1 MPIGTVDRRAPSLF
15 RQGPSL
21 LSQVAFYSALALFLM
36 VADARFKLT
45 EPVRQVV
52 ASVLYPVQW
61 LVVQP
66 VALFQQG
73 ADYMQSMEQ
82 AQAQARAADQRLVQ
96 VAQSAHLAEQLLDE
110 NLHLRALLALREHL
124 VSPGQAA
131 EVVHDTPDPYTRRV
145 VIDRGQTSGI
155 ALGSPVLDANG
166 VLGQVT
172 RVYALRSE
180 VTLLIDR
187 DQAIP
192 VFNPRTGA
200 RSVAYGDPAPGGGGN
215 IELRFV
221 PSNADVVEGDL
232 LTTSGV
238 DGVYPAGIPVAR
250 VLRVEHRA
258 DSAFS
263 RIYCEPMARVQQAR
277 HVLVL
282 PPVLAVDDAPTAQAP
297 VAPAAAA
304 KPAAP
309 AAKAAAPAAKP
320 AAPARAVPP
329 KTGEKTATPAP
340 APATARARQE
350 TAR

>member
-1 MPIGTVDRRAPSLF
+1 MPVGTLDRRVPSLF
-15 RQGPSL
+15 RQGPSA
-21 LSQVAFYSALALFLM
+21 LSQLAFYSALALFLM

-45 EPVRQVV
+45 EPVRQAV

-61 LVVQP
+61 LMVQP
-66 VALFQQG
+66 VALVNEGMGYLQTL
-73 ADYMQSMEQ
+73 EQ
-82 AQAQARAADQRLVQ
+82 AQAEARAADQRLVQ

-124 VSPGQAA
+124 ASPGQAA
-131 EVVHDTPDPYTRRV
+131 EVIHDTPDPYTRRV
-145 VIDRGQTSGI
+145 VIDRGETSNI

-172 RVYALRSE
+172 RVYPRRSE

-200 RSVAYGDPAPGGGGN
+200 RSVAYGDPAPGGGGS

-221 PSNADVVEGDL
+221 PSNADVIEGDL

-282 PPVLAVDDAPTAQAP
+282 PPALVAADDVPVAKVPADPKAAAP
-297 VAPAAAA
+297 APAAAA
-304 KPAAP
+304 PKAAP
-309 AAKAAAPAAKP
+309 ATAAAATAAAATAAAPAARP
-320 AAPARAVPP
+320 
-329 KTGEKTATPAP
+329 
-340 APATARARQE
+340 RQE
-350 TAR
+350 TSR

>member
-1 MPIGTVDRRAPSLF
+1 MPLGTLDRRVPSLF
-15 RQGPSL
+15 RQGPSA
-21 LSQVAFYSALALFLM
+21 LSQLAFYSALALFLM

-52 ASVLYPVQW
+52 ATVLYPVQW
-61 LVVQP
+61 LMFQP
-66 VALFQQG
+66 VALVNEG
-73 ADYMQSMEQ
+73 MGYMQSMEQ
-82 AQAQARAADQRLVQ
+82 AQAQVRAADQRLAQ

-124 VSPGQAA
+124 ASPGQAA
-131 EVVHDTPDPYTRRV
+131 EVIHDTPDPYTRRV
-145 VIDRGQTSGI
+145 VIDRGETSNI

-172 RVYALRSE
+172 RVYPLRSE

-200 RSVAYGDPAPGGGGN
+200 RSVAYGDPAPGGGG

-221 PSNADVVEGDL
+221 PSNADVIVGDL

-263 RIYCEPMARVQQAR
+263 RIHCEPMARIQQAR

-282 PPVLAVDDAPTAQAP
+282 PPLALVAAEDVPVAKAP
-297 VAPAAAA
+297 VAAKPPAPAAAA
-304 KPAAP
+304 VT
-309 AAKAAAPAAKP
+309 
-320 AAPARAVPP
+320 AVP
-329 KTGEKTATPAP
+329 ATPAP
-340 APATARARQE
+340 STTRARQE
-350 TAR
+350 TPR

>member
-1 MPIGTVDRRAPSLF
+1 MPAETLDRRVPSLF
-15 RQGPSL
+15 RQGPSA
-21 LSQVAFYSALALFLM
+21 LSQLAFYSALALFLM

-45 EPVRQVV
+45 EPVRQAV
-52 ASVLYPVQW
+52 ATVLYPVQW
-61 LVVQP
+61 LMVQP
-66 VALFQQG
+66 VALVNEG
-73 ADYMQSMEQ
+73 MGYMQSMEQ
-82 AQAQARAADQRLVQ
+82 AQAEARAADQRLVQ

-131 EVVHDTPDPYTRRV
+131 EVIHDTPDPYTRRV
-145 VIDRGQTSGI
+145 VIDRGETSNI

-172 RVYALRSE
+172 RVYPRRSE

-200 RSVAYGDPAPGGGGN
+200 RSVAYGDPSPGGGGS

-221 PSNADVVEGDL
+221 PSNADVIEGDL

-263 RIYCEPMARVQQAR
+263 RIHCEPMARIQQAR

-282 PPVLAVDDAPTAQAP
+282 PPALVAADDVPAAKLPATDTKAGAAAAPKAAAAPTAAA
-297 VAPAAAA
+297 APAAAA
-304 KPAAP
+304 PA
-309 AAKAAAPAAKP
+309 AAAPAA
-320 AAPARAVPP
+320 
-329 KTGEKTATPAP
+329 
-340 APATARARQE
+340 APATRARQE
-350 TAR
+350 NAR

>member
-1 MPIGTVDRRAPSLF
+1 MPLGSVDRRVPSLF

-21 LSQVAFYSALALFLM
+21 LSQLAFYSALALFLM

-61 LVVQP
+61 LVIQP
-66 VALFQQG
+66 VSLIHQG
-73 ADYMQSMEQ
+73 TEYMQSMEQ

-124 VSPGQAA
+124 ASPGQAA

-200 RSVAYGDPAPGGGGN
+200 RSVAYGDPSPGGGGN

-221 PSNADVVEGDL
+221 PSNADVVDGDL

-282 PPVLAVDDAPTAQAP
+282 PPVVALEDAPTAQS
-297 VAPAAAA
+297 PAAS
-304 KPAAP
+304 AAP
-309 AAKAAAPAAKP
+309 AAAPAAKP
-320 AAPARAVPP
+320 AAPARAAAAKP
-329 KTGEKTATPAP
+329 AAPAP
-340 APATARARQE
+340 APAAARGRQE
-350 TAR
+350 NPR

>member
-1 MPIGTVDRRAPSLF
+1 MPLGSVDRRVPSLF

-21 LSQVAFYSALALFLM
+21 LSQLAFYSALALFLM

-61 LVVQP
+61 LVIQP
-66 VALFQQG
+66 VALIHQG
-73 ADYMQSMEQ
+73 TEYMQSMEQ

-124 VSPGQAA
+124 ASPGQAA

-200 RSVAYGDPAPGGGGN
+200 RSVAYGDPSPGGGGN

-221 PSNADVVEGDL
+221 PSNADVVDGDL

-282 PPVLAVDDAPTAQAP
+282 PPVVALEDAPTAQS
-297 VAPAAAA
+297 PAASAA
-304 KPAAP
+304 KAAAP
-309 AAKAAAPAAKP
+309 AAAPAAKP
-320 AAPARAVPP
+320 AAPARAAAAKP
-329 KTGEKTATPAP
+329 AAPAP
-340 APATARARQE
+340 APAAARGRQE
-350 TAR
+350 NPR

>member
-1 MPIGTVDRRAPSLF
+1 MPLGTVDRRAPSLF

-21 LSQVAFYSALALFLM
+21 LSQMAFYSALALFLM

-61 LVVQP
+61 LVIQP
-66 VALFQQG
+66 VALVEQAAG
-73 ADYMQSMEQ
+73 YMQSLEQ
-82 AQAQARAADQRLVQ
+82 AQAQTRAADQRLVQ

-124 VSPGQAA
+124 ASPAQAA

-200 RSVAYGDPAPGGGGN
+200 RSVAYGDPSPGGGGN

-221 PSNADVVEGDL
+221 PSNADVVDGDL

-282 PPVLAVDDAPTAQAP
+282 PPVVAVEDAPTAQAP
-297 VAPAAAA
+297 ATPAPAAKAAAA
-304 KPAAP
+304 KPAA
-309 AAKAAAPAAKP
+309 AKP
-320 AAPARAVPP
+320 ATKPA
-329 KTGEKTATPAP
+329 EKTAKPAP
-340 APATARARQE
+340 APAPARARQE
-350 TAR
+350 SPR

>member
-1 MPIGTVDRRAPSLF
+1 MPLGTVDRRAPSLF

-21 LSQVAFYSALALFLM
+21 LSQMAFYSALALFLM

-61 LVVQP
+61 LVIQP
-66 VALFQQG
+66 VALVQQG
-73 ADYMQSMEQ
+73 AGYMQSLEQ

-96 VAQSAHLAEQLLDE
+96 VAQSAHLADQLLDE

-180 VTLLIDR
+180 VTLLIVR

-200 RSVAYGDPAPGGGGN
+200 RSVAYGDPSPGGGGN

-221 PSNADVVEGDL
+221 PSNADVVDGDL

-282 PPVLAVDDAPTAQAP
+282 PPVVAVEDAPTAQAP
-297 VAPAAAA
+297 ATPAPVAKAAAA
-304 KPAAP
+304 KPAA
-309 AAKAAAPAAKP
+309 AKAPEKTAKPAPA
-320 AAPARAVPP
+320 AAPARA
-329 KTGEKTATPAP
+329 
-340 APATARARQE
+340 RQE
-350 TAR
+350 SPR

>member
-1 MPIGTVDRRAPSLF
+1 MPLGTVDRRAPSLF

-21 LSQVAFYSALALFLM
+21 LSQMAFYSALALFLM

-61 LVVQP
+61 LVIQP
-66 VALFQQG
+66 VALVQQG
-73 ADYMQSMEQ
+73 AGYMQSLEQ

-96 VAQSAHLAEQLLDE
+96 VAQSAHLADQLLDE

-200 RSVAYGDPAPGGGGN
+200 RSVAYGDPSPGGGGN

-221 PSNADVVEGDL
+221 PSNADVVDGDL

-282 PPVLAVDDAPTAQAP
+282 PPVVAVEDAPTAQAP
-297 VAPAAAA
+297 ATPAPVAKAAAA
-304 KPAAP
+304 KPAATKAP
-309 AAKAAAPAAKP
+309 EKTAKPAPA
-320 AAPARAVPP
+320 AAPARA
-329 KTGEKTATPAP
+329 
-340 APATARARQE
+340 RQE
-350 TAR
+350 SPR

>member
-1 MPIGTVDRRAPSLF
+1 MPLGTVDRRAPSLF

-21 LSQVAFYSALALFLM
+21 LSQMAFYSALALFLM

-61 LVVQP
+61 LVIQP
-66 VALFQQG
+66 VALVQQG
-73 ADYMQSMEQ
+73 AGYMQSLEQ

-96 VAQSAHLAEQLLDE
+96 VAQSAHLADQLLDE

-200 RSVAYGDPAPGGGGN
+200 RSVAYGDPSPGGGGN

-221 PSNADVVEGDL
+221 PSNADVVDGDL

-282 PPVLAVDDAPTAQAP
+282 PPVVAVEDAPTAQAP
-297 VAPAAAA
+297 ATPAPVAKAAAA
-304 KPAAP
+304 KPAA
-309 AAKAAAPAAKP
+309 AKAPEKTAKPAPA
-320 AAPARAVPP
+320 AAPARA
-329 KTGEKTATPAP
+329 
-340 APATARARQE
+340 RQE
-350 TAR
+350 SPR

>member
-1 MPIGTVDRRAPSLF
+1 MPAGTLDRRVPSLF
-15 RQGPSL
+15 RQGPSA
-21 LSQVAFYSALALFLM
+21 LSQLACYSALALFLM

-45 EPVRQVV
+45 EPVRKAV

-61 LVVQP
+61 LMVQP
-66 VALFQQG
+66 VALVNEGMNYLQTL
-73 ADYMQSMEQ
+73 EQ
-82 AQAQARAADQRLVQ
+82 AQAEARAADQRLVQ

-124 VSPGQAA
+124 ASPGQAA

-145 VIDRGQTSGI
+145 VIDRGETSGI
-155 ALGSPVLDANG
+155 VLGSPVLDANG

-172 RVYALRSE
+172 RVYPRRAE

-200 RSVAYGDPAPGGGGN
+200 RSVAYGDPAPGGGGS

-282 PPVLAVDDAPTAQAP
+282 PPLALVAADDAPPAQ
-297 VAPAAAA
+297 APAAAA
-304 KPAAP
+304 AKAP
-309 AAKAAAPAAKP
+309 APPAKATAAAAPAA
-320 AAPARAVPP
+320 AAPA
-329 KTGEKTATPAP
+329 
-340 APATARARQE
+340 ARARQE
-350 TAR
+350 TSR

>member
-1 MPIGTVDRRAPSLF
+1 M
-15 RQGPSL
+15 
-21 LSQVAFYSALALFLM
+21 LSQLAFYSALALFLM
-36 VADARFKLT
+36 VADARFRLT
-45 EPVRQVV
+45 EPVRQAV

-61 LVVQP
+61 LMVQP
-66 VALFQQG
+66 VALVNEG
-73 ADYMQSMEQ
+73 MVYLQSMEQ
-82 AQAQARAADQRLVQ
+82 AQAQVRAADQRLAQ

-131 EVVHDTPDPYTRRV
+131 EVVQDTPDPYTRRV

-187 DQAIP
+187 DQVIP

-200 RSVAYGDPAPGGGGN
+200 RSVAYGDPAPGGGGS

-263 RIYCEPMARVQQAR
+263 RIHCEPMARVQQAR

-282 PPVLAVDDAPTAQAP
+282 PPLVAAQEAPAAVAAVGATAPAATPA
-297 VAPAAAA
+297 AAAA
-304 KPAAP
+304 KPAP
-309 AAKAAAPAAKP
+309 TPP
-320 AAPARAVPP
+320 AAPARQ
-329 KTGEKTATPAP
+329 ES
-340 APATARARQE
+340 AR
-350 TAR
+350 

>member
-1 MPIGTVDRRAPSLF
+1 M
-15 RQGPSL
+15 
-21 LSQVAFYSALALFLM
+21 LSQLAFYSALALFLM
-36 VADARFKLT
+36 VADARFRLT
-45 EPVRQVV
+45 EPVRQAV

-61 LVVQP
+61 LMVQP
-66 VALFQQG
+66 VALVNEG
-73 ADYMQSMEQ
+73 MVYMQSMEQ
-82 AQAQARAADQRLVQ
+82 AQAQVRAADQRLAQ

-131 EVVHDTPDPYTRRV
+131 EVVQDTPDPYTRRV
-145 VIDRGQTSGI
+145 VIDRGQSSGI

-187 DQAIP
+187 DQVIP

-200 RSVAYGDPAPGGGGN
+200 RSVAYGDPAPGGGGS

-263 RIYCEPMARVQQAR
+263 RIHCEPMARVQQAR

-282 PPVLAVDDAPTAQAP
+282 PPQVAAQEAPGAAAAAAAA
-297 VAPAAAA
+297 APAGAAAPSAA
-304 KPAAP
+304 KPAP
-309 AAKAAAPAAKP
+309 TPP
-320 AAPARAVPP
+320 AAPARQ
-329 KTGEKTATPAP
+329 ES
-340 APATARARQE
+340 AR
-350 TAR
+350 